1 MPCSPGKQAGTE
13 RRQLSHRSSSTL
25 GGGEG
30 GTCLCYLPEPW
41 FSPPQVIVHGNGFP
55 FLCSMVLFAVT
66 AERFACAIT
75 HPRTSLWARSGV
87 ACPPRAAA
95 AQPHRAASGL

>member
-1 MPCSPGKQAGTE
+1 M
-13 RRQLSHRSSSTL
+13 
-25 GGGEG
+25 
-30 GTCLCYLPEPW
+30 
-41 FSPPQVIVHGNGFP
+41 HGNGFP

-87 ACPPRAAA
+87 AARLERPPRSHIVLPLGSDSSQAEAIFHMKL
-95 AQPHRAASGL
+95 QDLWDK